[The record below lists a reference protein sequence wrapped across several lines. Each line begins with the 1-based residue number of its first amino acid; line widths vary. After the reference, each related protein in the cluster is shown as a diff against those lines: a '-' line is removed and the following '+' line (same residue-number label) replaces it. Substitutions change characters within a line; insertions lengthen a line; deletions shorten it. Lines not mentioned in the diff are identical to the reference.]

1 MQALDVLTAL
11 GLPEEL
17 INQCR
22 DILQEQAGAV
32 GKAAPPELSGLYG
45 GSANGA
51 TFDHHTAIAHKH
63 VVEALNQMVLGLQG
77 FADNLDGFARDLQ
90 ERDHQAAADLTPSRK
105 RELADITSCMDSPDL
120 RTNTAC
126 QPPAGGEG

>member
-32 GKAAPPELSGLYG
+32 GKAAPPELSGVYG
-45 GSANGA
+45 GSAKGA
-51 TFDHHTAIAHKH
+51 AFDHHTAIAHQH

-77 FADNLDGFARDLQ
+77 FADNLDGFAKDLQ

-105 RELADITSCMDSPDL
+105 RELADIAGCMDSPDL

-126 QPPAGGEG
+126 QAPAGGEG